1 MTTTDGF
8 LREQLLDRRQR
19 LEFVVAGSREHSDLV
34 QLLDQVDS
42 ALERMNKGT
51 YGICDLCH
59 EDIGKEWLLTNPLTR
74 FCLEHLSPA
83 ERSFLE
89 EDLELASQIQRE
101 MLPKPHLVFGGWEIA
116 YHYKPLGA
124 VSGDYCD
131 VVTRDGEDQSL
142 LLILGDASGKGLA
155 ASMLMAHLRAIFRAL
170 NSASLPLTRLVE
182 QAGRIFRE
190 SAMAPYFATLVCCR
204 ANASGTIEL
213 CNAGHCRPL
222 LLCGGKM
229 TRLEASGVPLG
240 LFCDGRYSAE
250 EVQLDAGDTVLLYT
264 DGLSEARNSAEDE
277 YGEARLEK
285 LVSDCQSLPAPELVG
300 ACLHDVTEFCAGVPL
315 RDDLTVMAVRRLGP
329 LHATSGVA

>member
-1 MTTTDGF
+1 MADMTTTDGF

-34 QLLDQVDS
+34 QLLDQLDS

-51 YGICDLCH
+51 YGICDFCH
-59 EDIGKEWLLTNPLTR
+59 EDIGKEGLLTNPLTR

-142 LLILGDASGKGLA
+142 ILILGDASGKGLA
-155 ASMLMAHLRAIFRAL
+155 ASMLMAHC
-170 NSASLPLTRLVE
+170 
-182 QAGRIFRE
+182 
-190 SAMAPYFATLVCCR
+190 APF
-204 ANASGTIEL
+204 SG
-213 CNAGHCRPL
+213 P
-222 LLCGGKM
+222 
-229 TRLEASGVPLG
+229 
-240 LFCDGRYSAE
+240 
-250 EVQLDAGDTVLLYT
+250 
-264 DGLSEARNSAEDE
+264 
-277 YGEARLEK
+277 
-285 LVSDCQSLPAPELVG
+285 
-300 ACLHDVTEFCAGVPL
+300 
-315 RDDLTVMAVRRLGP
+315 
-329 LHATSGVA
+329 